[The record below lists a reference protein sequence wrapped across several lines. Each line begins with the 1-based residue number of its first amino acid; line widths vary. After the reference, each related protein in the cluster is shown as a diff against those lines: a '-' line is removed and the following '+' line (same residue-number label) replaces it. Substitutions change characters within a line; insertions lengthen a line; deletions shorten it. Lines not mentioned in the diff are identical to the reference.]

1 MHKSP
6 VSYHNSFTAIEIYI
20 CMTSM
25 MMLDITI
32 EVSVNI
38 GLPLKGRTQA
48 WLGHFLGTSGTS
60 LFGYIFGIFIQK
72 LWETLLFWTLLKDR
86 NNKLVK
92 CLIWFID
99 NCIDVVW

>member
-6 VSYHNSFTAIEIYI
+6 VSYHNSFIAIEIYI

-38 GLPLKGRTQA
+38 KLPLKGRTQA
-48 WLGHFLGTSGTS
+48 WLGHFWALLETFTFRLNLEIGKLCS
-60 LFGYIFGIFIQK
+60 FG
-72 LWETLLFWTLLKDR
+72 LWAKFTES
-86 NNKLVK
+86 
-92 CLIWFID
+92 
-99 NCIDVVW
+99 

>member
-6 VSYHNSFTAIEIYI
+6 ASYHNSFITIEIYI

-38 GLPLKGRTQA
+38 GLPLTGRTQA

-60 LFGYIFGIFIQK
+60 LFGYIFGIFMQK
-72 LWETLLFWTLLKDR
+72 LWETLLFWT
-86 NNKLVK
+86 
-92 CLIWFID
+92 WG
-99 NCIDVVW
+99 